1 MVFLV
6 CFSLGNSPVRIET
19 GCQTV
24 SCKIYYEKCQQI
36 HVAYDFEQYFILE
49 WNPGVC
55 PKYAMVDYDNAE
67 TTSLE
72 EVFPDIQVFLCDF
85 LSRAVLA

>member
-6 CFSLGNSPVRIET
+6 CFWLGNSPVRIET
-19 GCQTV
+19 GGQTV
-24 SCKIYYEKCQQI
+24 SCKIYYEKCQQS
-36 HVAYDFEQYFILE
+36 HVAHDFEQYFILE
-49 WNPGVC
+49 WNPEC
-55 PKYAMVDYDNAE
+55 LKYAIVDYDNAE
-67 TTSLE
+67 ITSLE